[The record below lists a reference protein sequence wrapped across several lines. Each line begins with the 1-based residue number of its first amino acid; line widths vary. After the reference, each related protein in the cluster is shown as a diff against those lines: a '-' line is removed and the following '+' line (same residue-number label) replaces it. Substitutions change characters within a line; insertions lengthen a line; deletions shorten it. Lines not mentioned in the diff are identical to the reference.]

1 MKSLIDNVVQSPFKT
16 VVTLFFLTFICYLWM
31 ANGPFLFQDERYI
44 SENQPVK
51 ELDIAKIY
59 ASGDELQG
67 RAGDFSY
74 RPNQQL
80 VFALIYSLFG
90 ETPIPYHF
98 CSLLLHFLNAV
109 LIFLL
114 IRKLRFDDRTAFI
127 TATLFAVHP
136 ALTQTVSYI
145 SAFADL
151 LGTAFLL
158 AGLILFVKFVFTDHQ
173 KIRLYTGLGVILF
186 FVMAFFSKESM
197 LIALPL
203 CLIVAL
209 YIRYEHKHPLHR
221 LVPLILIATGVFT
234 IGFIILKYD
243 VLSANIPGFC
253 SEFENLYFRHYWVRL
268 VTFINILWKYVAL
281 IFAPL
286 QLSYVKS
293 NIAFT
298 DLNRLEAIAGIMLI
312 VFFFIS
318 ITLIKKRPLLFFTLG
333 WFFMALLPY
342 SGIFPLT
349 ALYREHWL
357 YVPII
362 SALLFISVGL
372 NQLIKNR
379 RSAGIAILML
389 VILLC
394 SARTIARNLQWADYE
409 TFYLNEAKQSSS
421 PFRLYNEMATWFE
434 NRGLLG
440 KAEYYYRKAIQ
451 ITDRYPEPHYQLA
464 NIYLSRNKIDK
475 AIEELY
481 LALKKDPNFTFALSK
496 LYGIY
501 TRLDKPAKAEAI
513 LELMRI
519 NRAGESLKIEEIEDI
534 IFSPQ

>member
-1 MKSLIDNVVQSPFKT
+1 MKSLIDNVAQSPFKA
-16 VVTLFFLTFICYLWM
+16 VATLFFLTFICYLWM
-31 ANGPFLFQDERYI
+31 VNGPFLFQDERYI
-44 SENQPVK
+44 LQNQPVK

-59 ASGDELQG
+59 TSGDELQG
-67 RAGDFSY
+67 SAGDYSY

-98 CSLLLHFLNAV
+98 YSMLLHFLNTV
-109 LIFLL
+109 LVVLL
-114 IRKLRFDDRTAFI
+114 LRNLRFDDRTAFI
-127 TATLFAVHP
+127 TAMLFAVHP

-158 AGLILFVKFVFTDHQ
+158 AGLILFVKFIFADHQ
-173 KIRLYTGLGVILF
+173 KTRLYTGLGVILF
-186 FVMAFFSKESM
+186 FVLAFFSKETM
-197 LIALPL
+197 VIALPL
-203 CLIVAL
+203 SLIITL

-221 LVPLILIATGVFT
+221 PVPLILIATALFA
-234 IGFIILKYD
+234 IGFIVLKYN
-243 VLSANIPGFC
+243 VLSANVPGFC
-253 SEFENLYFRHYWVRL
+253 SEFENLYFQHYWVRL

-281 IFAPL
+281 IFVPL

-298 DLNRLEAIAGIMLI
+298 DLNRLGAVAGIILI
-312 VFFFIS
+312 LFFFIS
-318 ITLIKKRPLLFFTLG
+318 ITVIKKRPLLFFTLG
-333 WFFMALLPY
+333 WFLMALLPY
-342 SGIFPLT
+342 SGIIPQT

-357 YVPII
+357 YIPII

-372 NQLIKNR
+372 NQLIKNK
-379 RSAGIAILML
+379 RSAGIAILLL
-389 VILLC
+389 VVLLC
-394 SARTIARNLQWADYE
+394 GARTIARNLQWSDYE
-409 TFYLNEAKQSSS
+409 KFYLNEVKQSSS

-434 NRGLLG
+434 SRGLLG
-440 KAEYYYRKAIQ
+440 KAELYYRKAIQ

-475 AIEELY
+475 AIEEFY
-481 LALKKDPNFTFALSK
+481 LALKKDPDFTFALSK

-501 TRLDKPAKAEAI
+501 MRLDQPKKADAI
-513 LELMRI
+513 LTLMRK
-519 NRAGESLKIEEIEDI
+519 NRAGEDLTIEEIEEI
-534 IFSPQ
+534 VFSP